1 MKTLVASY
9 QEGREKLKTQL
20 QNVEKTE
27 QVVQLIQNEI
37 NRLADFK
44 SEYINGL
51 TPQQARLA
59 TVMLKM
65 LDRYTSILMLV
76 EMQSYTQN
84 TPETGNDK
92 VRSQNQEGL
101 TKFSFMTIL
110 PLHNIT
116 HIEKSLSD
124 TASAVKL
131 LAYRTQTILQQI
143 QHNREVI
150 SSLLAGGLAGT
161 VAGGSWWGLIGAITG
176 GIIGKIVQ
184 EIKLP
189 ENSNNITQV
198 ESQKEVKISINID
211 KLLDNLYQAFQSID
225 LTVAAYG
232 VREEKTSKIELENNL
247 DLIEYLQDLMADALD
262 KQIQLPTA
270 VRRRIEQAATILRHY
285 GIEARVYQP
294 LQEEN
299 SGIEALSMFYFEPSL
314 DPQVTDYITLK
325 HALIKDNQVLLPGAV
340 IEPSSVTSDQ

>member
-1 MKTLVASY
+1 MKTLLSSY
-9 QEGREKLKTQL
+9 QERREKLKTQL
-20 QNVEKTE
+20 ENVEKPE
-27 QVVQLIQNEI
+27 QVVQLIQHEI
-37 NRLADFK
+37 NRFTEFQ
-44 SEYINGL
+44 SEYISGL

-65 LDRYTSILMLV
+65 LEQYTSILMLV
-76 EMQSYTQN
+76 EILNHTQS
-84 TPETGNDK
+84 TPESSNDE
-92 VRSQNQEGL
+92 VRSQNKEGL
-101 TKFSFMTIL
+101 TKFSLMTIL
-110 PLHNIT
+110 PLHNIAYL
-116 HIEKSLSD
+116 EKIF
-124 TASAVKL
+124 SA
-131 LAYRTQTILQQI
+131 RTQTILQQI

-150 SSLLAGGLAGT
+150 SSLLAGGVAGT

-189 ENSNNITQV
+189 ENSNNTIQV
-198 ESQKEVKISINID
+198 ESQKEGKVSINID

-232 VREEKTSKIELENNL
+232 TREEKASKLELENNL
-247 DLIEYLQDLMADALD
+247 DLLEYLQDLMADTLD
-262 KQIQLPTA
+262 KQILLPTA

-294 LQEEN
+294 LQEEK

-325 HALIKDNQVLLPGAV
+325 HALVKDNQVLLPGSV
-340 IEPSSVTSDQ
+340 IEPVTSDQ